1 MTGTALTTT
10 VVPIDPSEAGTRMLA
25 AAFSLALSHPY
36 LGTALWVVP
45 RIPCPGLGTV
55 AVDAGWRLFYDPAV
69 VVNWSVAETAGVL
82 YHEILHLLRN
92 HADRGR
98 ITHDPRRWNLAADAE
113 INDDLVGEN
122 IRLPGTPV
130 LPAQFGKPDN
140 LTAEEY
146 FLAIPE
152 SASIAG
158 TEATEA
164 TGHAGGTPGTGGTK
178 GTTDPPESRCGPG
191 ATGVAEPWFT
201 DATRS
206 LAEISGGDPVH
217 AGLSPGH
224 AQVVRQVVANQ
235 IRSSGI
241 GSVPGHLS
249 RWAGDLAEPKVDW
262 RQELAT
268 LVRHATADA
277 MGASDYR
284 YRRPSRRQSAF
295 PDIILPS
302 LRQPVPNIAVVVDT
316 SGSMW
321 GNDLETAL
329 AEVNG
334 ILNAT
339 GTNRQC
345 TVLSVDAQVQTCR
358 KVFRADQ
365 VAVKGGGGTDMG
377 RGIEGASRLTPRPDV
392 VIVLTDGYTPW
403 PTIPPSGMRVVVGL
417 ICRYGSPPE
426 APSWARSV
434 VIRD

>member
-10 VVPIDPSEAGTRMLA
+10 TVQIDPSEAATRMLA

-69 VVNWSVAETAGVL
+69 VVNWSVAQTAGVL

-113 INDDLVGEN
+113 INDDLVGEM

-146 FLAIPE
+146 FLAIPQDSE
-152 SASIAG
+152 RVDAGEGTASA
-158 TEATEA
+158 
-164 TGHAGGTPGTGGTK
+164 PG
-178 GTTDPPESRCGPG
+178 SRCGPG
-191 ATGVAEPWFT
+191 ATGIAEPWFT
-201 DATRS
+201 DATRA
-206 LAEISGGDPVH
+206 LAEISGDGPVH
-217 AGLSPGH
+217 ASLSPGH
-224 AQVVRQVVANQ
+224 AQVVRQAVANQ
-235 IRSSGI
+235 IRSFGI
-241 GSVPGHLS
+241 GSVPGHLA
-249 RWAGDLAEPKVDW
+249 RWAGDLTDPKVDW

-268 LVRHATADA
+268 LVRNATADA

-295 PDIILPS
+295 PDIILPA

-316 SGSMW
+316 SGSMR

-329 AEVNG
+329 TEVNG

-345 TVLSVDAQVQTCR
+345 TVLSVDAQVQACR
-358 KVFRADQ
+358 KVFHADQ
-365 VAVKGGGGTDMG
+365 VVVKGGGGTDMR
-377 RGIEGASRLTPRPDV
+377 RGIAGASTLTPRPDV

-403 PTIPPSGMRVVVGL
+403 PTNPPFGMRVVIGL
-417 ICRYGSPPE
+417 ICHYWNAPE
-426 APSWARSV
+426 TPSWARSV
-434 VIRD
+434 IISD

>member
-10 VVPIDPSEAGTRMLA
+10 TVQIDPSEAATRMLA

-113 INDDLVGEN
+113 INDDLVGEK

-146 FLAIPE
+146 FLAIPQNSE
-152 SASIAG
+152 RVDAGEGTASA
-158 TEATEA
+158 
-164 TGHAGGTPGTGGTK
+164 P
-178 GTTDPPESRCGPG
+178 DSRCGPG
-191 ATGVAEPWFT
+191 ATGIAEPWFT
-201 DATRS
+201 DATRT
-206 LAEISGGDPVH
+206 LAEISGDDPVH

-224 AQVVRQVVANQ
+224 AQVVRQAVANQ
-235 IRSSGI
+235 IRSFGI

-249 RWAGDLAEPKVDW
+249 SWAGDLADPKVDW

-268 LVRHATADA
+268 LVRNATADA

-321 GNDLETAL
+321 GHALGIAL

-345 TVLSVDAQVQTCR
+345 TVLSVDAQVQACR
-358 KVFRADQ
+358 KVFHADQ
-365 VAVKGGGGTDMG
+365 VVVKGGGGTDMG
-377 RGIEGASRLTPRPDV
+377 RGIAGASTLTPRPDV

-403 PTIPPSGMRVVVGL
+403 PTIPPYGMRVVIGL
-417 ICRYGSPPE
+417 ICHYWNAPE
-426 APSWARSV
+426 TPSWARSV
-434 VIRD
+434 IIRD

>member
-10 VVPIDPSEAGTRMLA
+10 TVQIDPSEASTRMLA

-69 VVNWSVAETAGVL
+69 VMNWSVAQTAGVL

-113 INDDLVGEN
+113 INDDLVGEK

-130 LPAQFGKPDN
+130 LPAQFGKPNN

-146 FLAIPE
+146 FLAIPQDSE
-152 SASIAG
+152 RVDAGEGTASA
-158 TEATEA
+158 
-164 TGHAGGTPGTGGTK
+164 P
-178 GTTDPPESRCGPG
+178 DSRCGPG
-191 ATGVAEPWFT
+191 ATGIAEPWFT
-201 DATRS
+201 DATRT
-206 LAEISGGDPVH
+206 LAEISGDDPVH

-224 AQVVRQVVANQ
+224 AQVVRQAVANQ
-235 IRSSGI
+235 IRSFGI

-249 RWAGDLAEPKVDW
+249 SWAGDLADPKVDW

-268 LVRHATADA
+268 LVRNATADA

-321 GNDLETAL
+321 GYDLGTAL
-329 AEVNG
+329 AEING

-345 TVLSVDAQVQTCR
+345 TVLSVDAQVQACR
-358 KVFRADQ
+358 KVFHADQ
-365 VAVKGGGGTDMG
+365 VVVKGGGGTHMG
-377 RGIEGASRLTPRPDV
+377 RGIEGASSLIPRPDV

-403 PTIPPSGMRVVVGL
+403 PSTPPYGMRVVIGL
-417 ICRYGSPPE
+417 ICRHGNPPE
-426 APSWARSV
+426 TPSWARSV
-434 VIRD
+434 IIRD

>member
-1 MTGTALTTT
+1 MTSTALTTT
-10 VVPIDPSEAGTRMLA
+10 TAPIDPSEAGTRMLA
-25 AAFSLALSHPY
+25 AAFSLTLSHPY

-69 VVNWSVAETAGVL
+69 VVNWSVAEAAGVL

-113 INDDLVGEN
+113 INDDLAGEM

-130 LPAQFGKPDN
+130 LPAQFGKPN
-140 LTAEEY
+140 YLTAEEY

-152 SASIAG
+152 DIERGVAG
-158 TEATEA
+158 DD
-164 TGHAGGTPGTGGTK
+164 
-178 GTTDPPESRCGPG
+178 TTAALDPRCGPG
-191 ATGVAEPWFT
+191 ATGVAEPWFS
-201 DATRS
+201 DATRT
-206 LAEISGGDPVH
+206 LPEGTGDSPVH

-224 AQVVRQVVANQ
+224 AQVVRQLVANQ

-241 GSVPGHLS
+241 GSVPEHLS

-284 YRRPSRRQSAF
+284 YRWPSRRQSGF

-302 LRQPVPNIAVVVDT
+302 LRQPVPNVAVVVDT
-316 SGSMW
+316 SRSMW
-321 GNDLETAL
+321 GNDLDTAL

-345 TVLSVDAQVQTCR
+345 TVLSVDAQVQACR

-365 VAVKGGGGTDMG
+365 VVVKGGGGTDMG
-377 RGIEGASRLTPRPDV
+377 RGIEGASRLNPRPDV
-392 VIVLTDGYTPW
+392 VIVLTDGHTPW
-403 PTIPPSGMRVVVGL
+403 PSVPPYGMRVVVGL
-417 ICRYGSPPE
+417 ICGYGHPPE

>member
-10 VVPIDPSEAGTRMLA
+10 TVQIDPSEAATRMLA

-69 VVNWSVAETAGVL
+69 VVNWSVAQTAGVL

-146 FLAIPE
+146 FLAIPQDSE
-152 SASIAG
+152 RVDAGEGTASA
-158 TEATEA
+158 
-164 TGHAGGTPGTGGTK
+164 P
-178 GTTDPPESRCGPG
+178 DSRCGPG
-191 ATGVAEPWFT
+191 ATGIAEPWFT
-201 DATRS
+201 DATRA
-206 LAEISGGDPVH
+206 LAEISGDGPVH

-224 AQVVRQVVANQ
+224 AQVVRQAVANQ
-235 IRSSGI
+235 IRSFGI
-241 GSVPGHLS
+241 GSVPGHLA
-249 RWAGDLAEPKVDW
+249 RWAGDLTDPKVDW

-268 LVRHATADA
+268 LVRNATADA

-316 SGSMW
+316 SGSMR

-329 AEVNG
+329 TEING

-345 TVLSVDAQVQTCR
+345 TVLSVDAQVQACR
-358 KVFRADQ
+358 KVFHAAE
-365 VAVKGGGGTDMG
+365 VVVKGGGGTDMR
-377 RGIEGASRLTPRPDV
+377 RGIAGASTLTPRPDV
-392 VIVLTDGYTPW
+392 VIVLTDGHTPW
-403 PTIPPSGMRVVVGL
+403 PTIPPYGMRVVIGL
-417 ICRYGSPPE
+417 IGCYWNAPE
-426 APSWARSV
+426 TPSWARSV
-434 VIRD
+434 IIRD

>member
-1 MTGTALTTT
+1 MAGTALTTT
-10 VVPIDPSEAGTRMLA
+10 TVRIDPSEASTRMLA

-36 LGTALWVVP
+36 LGTALGVVP

-69 VVNWSVAETAGVL
+69 VVNWSVAQTAGVL

-113 INDDLVGEN
+113 INDDLVGET

-146 FLAIPE
+146 FLAIPQDSE
-152 SASIAG
+152 RVDAGEGTASA
-158 TEATEA
+158 
-164 TGHAGGTPGTGGTK
+164 P
-178 GTTDPPESRCGPG
+178 DSRCGPG
-191 ATGVAEPWFT
+191 ATGIAEPWFT
-201 DATRS
+201 DATRA
-206 LAEISGGDPVH
+206 LAEITGDDPVH

-224 AQVVRQVVANQ
+224 AQVVRQAVANQ
-235 IRSSGI
+235 IRSFGI
-241 GSVPGHLS
+241 GSVPGHLA
-249 RWAGDLAEPKVDW
+249 RWAGDLTDPKVDW

-268 LVRHATADA
+268 LVRNAAADA

-316 SGSMW
+316 SGSMR
-321 GNDLETAL
+321 GHDLGTAL
-329 AEVNG
+329 AEING

-345 TVLSVDAQVQTCR
+345 TVLSVDAQVQACR

-365 VAVKGGGGTDMG
+365 VVVKGGGGTNMC
-377 RGIEGASRLTPRPDV
+377 RGIEAASSLTPRPDV

-403 PTIPPSGMRVVVGL
+403 PSIAPYGMRVVIGL
-417 ICRYGSPPE
+417 ICHYWNAPE
-426 APSWARSV
+426 TPSWARSV
-434 VIRD
+434 IIPD

>member
-1 MTGTALTTT
+1 
-10 VVPIDPSEAGTRMLA
+10 MLA

-69 VVNWSVAETAGVL
+69 VANWSVAETAGVL

-113 INDDLVGEN
+113 INDDLVGEK

-146 FLAIPE
+146 FLAIPQDSE
-152 SASIAG
+152 RVDAGEGTAAAPDPRSA
-158 TEATEA
+158 
-164 TGHAGGTPGTGGTK
+164 P
-178 GTTDPPESRCGPG
+178 DPRCGPG
-191 ATGVAEPWFT
+191 ATGIAEPWFT
-201 DATRS
+201 DATRT
-206 LAEISGGDPVH
+206 LAEIAGDDPVH

-224 AQVVRQVVANQ
+224 AQVVRQAVANQ
-235 IRSSGI
+235 IRSFGI
-241 GSVPGHLS
+241 GSVSGHLA
-249 RWAGDLAEPKVDW
+249 RWAGDLTDPKVDW

-295 PDIILPS
+295 PDIVLPS
-302 LRQPVPNIAVVVDT
+302 LRQPVPNVAVVVDT

-321 GNDLETAL
+321 GYDLGTAL
-329 AEVNG
+329 AEING

-345 TVLSVDAQVQTCR
+345 TVLSVDAHVQACR
-358 KVFRADQ
+358 KVFHADQ
-365 VAVKGGGGTDMG
+365 VVVKGGGGTDMR
-377 RGIEGASRLTPRPDV
+377 RGIEGASTLTPRPDV

-403 PTIPPSGMRVVVGL
+403 PSTPPHGMRVVIGL
-417 ICRYGSPPE
+417 VCRHGNPPE
-426 APSWARSV
+426 TPSWARL
-434 VIRD
+434 VIIQD

>member
-10 VVPIDPSEAGTRMLA
+10 TVPIDPSEAATRMLA

-69 VVNWSVAETAGVL
+69 VANWSVAETAGVL

-113 INDDLVGEN
+113 INDDLVGEK

-146 FLAIPE
+146 FLAIPQDSE
-152 SASIAG
+152 RVDAGEGTAAAPDPRSA
-158 TEATEA
+158 
-164 TGHAGGTPGTGGTK
+164 P
-178 GTTDPPESRCGPG
+178 DPRCGPG
-191 ATGVAEPWFT
+191 ATGIAEPWFT
-201 DATRS
+201 DATRT
-206 LAEISGGDPVH
+206 LAEIAGDDPVH

-224 AQVVRQVVANQ
+224 AQVVRQAVANQ
-235 IRSSGI
+235 IRSFGI
-241 GSVPGHLS
+241 GSVSGHLA
-249 RWAGDLAEPKVDW
+249 RWAGDLTDPKVDW

-295 PDIILPS
+295 PDIVLPS
-302 LRQPVPNIAVVVDT
+302 LRQPVPNVAVVVDT

-321 GNDLETAL
+321 GYDLGTAL
-329 AEVNG
+329 AEING

-345 TVLSVDAQVQTCR
+345 TVLSVDAHVQACR
-358 KVFRADQ
+358 KVFHADQ
-365 VAVKGGGGTDMG
+365 VVVKGGGGTDMR
-377 RGIEGASRLTPRPDV
+377 RGIEGASTLTPRPDV

-403 PTIPPSGMRVVVGL
+403 PSTPPHGMRVVIGL
-417 ICRYGSPPE
+417 VCRHGNPPE
-426 APSWARSV
+426 TPSWARL
-434 VIRD
+434 VIIQD

>member
-10 VVPIDPSEAGTRMLA
+10 TVPIDPSEAATRMLA

-69 VVNWSVAETAGVL
+69 VVNWSVAQTAGVL

-146 FLAIPE
+146 FLAIPQDSE
-152 SASIAG
+152 RVDAGEGTASA
-158 TEATEA
+158 
-164 TGHAGGTPGTGGTK
+164 P
-178 GTTDPPESRCGPG
+178 DSRCGPG
-191 ATGVAEPWFT
+191 ATGIAEPWFT
-201 DATRS
+201 DATRA
-206 LAEISGGDPVH
+206 LAEISGDGPVH

-224 AQVVRQVVANQ
+224 AQVVRQAVANQ
-235 IRSSGI
+235 IRSFGI
-241 GSVPGHLS
+241 GSVSGHLA
-249 RWAGDLAEPKVDW
+249 RWAGDLTDPKVDW

-295 PDIILPS
+295 PDIVLPS
-302 LRQPVPNIAVVVDT
+302 LRQPVPNVAVVVDT

-321 GNDLETAL
+321 GYDLGTAL
-329 AEVNG
+329 AEING

-345 TVLSVDAQVQTCR
+345 TVLSVDAHVQACRQV
-358 KVFRADQ
+358 FHADQ
-365 VAVKGGGGTDMG
+365 VVVKGGGGTDMR
-377 RGIEGASRLTPRPDV
+377 RGIEGASTLTPRPDV

-403 PTIPPSGMRVVVGL
+403 PSTPPHGMRVVIGL
-417 ICRYGSPPE
+417 VCRHGNPPE
-426 APSWARSV
+426 TPSWARL
-434 VIRD
+434 VIIQD

>member
-10 VVPIDPSEAGTRMLA
+10 TVQIDPSEASTRMLA

-69 VVNWSVAETAGVL
+69 VVNWSVAQTAGVL

-146 FLAIPE
+146 FLAIPQDSE
-152 SASIAG
+152 RVDAGEGTASA
-158 TEATEA
+158 
-164 TGHAGGTPGTGGTK
+164 P
-178 GTTDPPESRCGPG
+178 DSRCGPG
-191 ATGVAEPWFT
+191 ATGIAEPWFT
-201 DATRS
+201 DATRA
-206 LAEISGGDPVH
+206 LAEISGDGPVH

-224 AQVVRQVVANQ
+224 AQVVRQAVANQ
-235 IRSSGI
+235 IRSFGI
-241 GSVPGHLS
+241 GSVPGHLA
-249 RWAGDLAEPKVDW
+249 RWAGDLTDPKVDW
-262 RQELAT
+262 RQELAA
-268 LVRHATADA
+268 LVRNATADA

-329 AEVNG
+329 TEING

-345 TVLSVDAQVQTCR
+345 TVLSVDAQVQACR
-358 KVFRADQ
+358 KVFHADQ
-365 VAVKGGGGTDMG
+365 VVVKGGGGTDMG
-377 RGIEGASRLTPRPDV
+377 RGIAGASTLTPRPDV
-392 VIVLTDGYTPW
+392 VIVLTDGHTPW
-403 PTIPPSGMRVVVGL
+403 PTIPPYGMRVVIGL
-417 ICRYGSPPE
+417 ICRYGNAPE
-426 APSWARSV
+426 TPSWARSV
-434 VIRD
+434 IIRD

>member
-10 VVPIDPSEAGTRMLA
+10 TVQIDPSEAATRMLA

-55 AVDAGWRLFYDPAV
+55 AVDAGWRLFYDPAIV
-69 VVNWSVAETAGVL
+69 ANWSVAETAGVL

-113 INDDLVGEN
+113 INDDLVGET

-146 FLAIPE
+146 FLAIPQDNE
-152 SASIAG
+152 RVDPGEGTASA
-158 TEATEA
+158 
-164 TGHAGGTPGTGGTK
+164 P
-178 GTTDPPESRCGPG
+178 DPRCGPG
-191 ATGVAEPWFT
+191 ATGIAEPWFT
-201 DATRS
+201 DATRT
-206 LAEISGGDPVH
+206 LAEIAGDDPVH

-224 AQVVRQVVANQ
+224 AQVVRQAVANQ

-249 RWAGDLAEPKVDW
+249 SWAGDLTDPKVDW

-268 LVRHATADA
+268 LVRNATADA

-295 PDIILPS
+295 PDVILPS

-321 GNDLETAL
+321 GYDLGTAL
-329 AEVNG
+329 AEING

-345 TVLSVDAQVQTCR
+345 TVLSVDAQVQACR
-358 KVFRADQ
+358 KVFHADQ
-365 VAVKGGGGTDMG
+365 VVVKGGGGTHMG
-377 RGIEGASRLTPRPDV
+377 RGIEGASSLIPRPDV

-403 PTIPPSGMRVVVGL
+403 PSTPPYGMRVVIGL
-417 ICRYGSPPE
+417 ICRHGNPPE
-426 APSWARSV
+426 TPSWARSV
-434 VIRD
+434 IIRD

>member
-10 VVPIDPSEAGTRMLA
+10 TVKIDPSEAATRMLA

-69 VVNWSVAETAGVL
+69 VVNWSVAQTAGVL

-146 FLAIPE
+146 FLAIPQDSE
-152 SASIAG
+152 RVDAGEGTASA
-158 TEATEA
+158 
-164 TGHAGGTPGTGGTK
+164 P
-178 GTTDPPESRCGPG
+178 DSRCGPG
-191 ATGVAEPWFT
+191 ATGIAEPWFT
-201 DATRS
+201 DATRT
-206 LAEISGGDPVH
+206 LAEIAGDDPVH

-224 AQVVRQVVANQ
+224 AQVVRQAVANQ
-235 IRSSGI
+235 IRSFGI
-241 GSVPGHLS
+241 GSVSGHLA
-249 RWAGDLAEPKVDW
+249 RWAGDLTDPKVDW

-295 PDIILPS
+295 PDIVLPS
-302 LRQPVPNIAVVVDT
+302 LRQPVPNVAVVVDT
-316 SGSMW
+316 SGSMR
-321 GNDLETAL
+321 GHDLGIAL

-345 TVLSVDAQVQTCR
+345 TVLSVDAQVQACR
-358 KVFRADQ
+358 KVFHADQ
-365 VAVKGGGGTDMG
+365 VVVKGGGGTNMG
-377 RGIEGASRLTPRPDV
+377 RGIAGASTLTPRPDV
-392 VIVLTDGYTPW
+392 VIVLTDGHTPW
-403 PTIPPSGMRVVVGL
+403 PTIPPYGMRVVIGL
-417 ICRYGSPPE
+417 ICHYWNVPE
-426 APSWARSV
+426 TPSWARSV
-434 VIRD
+434 IIRD

>member
-1 MTGTALTTT
+1 MTAVTTSA
-10 VVPIDPSEAGTRMLA
+10 VPIDPSEAGTRMLA

-45 RIPCPGLGTV
+45 RIPCPGLGAV

-69 VVNWSVAETAGVL
+69 VVTWSVAGAAGVL

-113 INDDLVGEN
+113 INDDLAGEK
-122 IRLPGTPV
+122 IHLPGTPV

-146 FLAIPE
+146 FLAIPQDSE
-152 SASIAG
+152 RVDAGDGTASA
-158 TEATEA
+158 
-164 TGHAGGTPGTGGTK
+164 P
-178 GTTDPPESRCGPG
+178 DPRCGPG
-191 ATGVAEPWFT
+191 ATGVAEPWFSN
-201 DATRS
+201 ATRS

-224 AQVVRQVVANQ
+224 AQVVRQLVANQ
-235 IRSSGI
+235 ILATGV

-268 LVRHATADA
+268 LVRQATADA

-321 GNDLETAL
+321 GNDLDTAL

-345 TVLSVDAQVQTCR
+345 TVLSVDAQVQACR

-365 VAVKGGGGTDMG
+365 VVVKGGGGTHMG
-377 RGIEGASRLTPRPDV
+377 RGIEGASSLTPRPDV
-392 VIVLTDGYTPW
+392 VIVLTDGHTPW
-403 PTIPPSGMRVVVGL
+403 PSLPPSGMRVVVGL
-417 ICRYGSPPE
+417 ICRYGNPPE
-426 APSWARSV
+426 TPSWARSV
-434 VIRD
+434 VIGN